1 MSVGTLVLM
10 LAEPTNAGFGAVR
23 PLAAVHCAQS
33 CPSVRVTV
41 APGTDTRNPL
51 LSGATVTPLGRYL
64 STAMRVVCAGT
75 THRVSVTGASVG
87 IVHPPSAPAA
97 AVARSTG
104 VRKRSRR
111 GATGISLRI
120 DESGKGLADDQIIR
134 PSLQLALRR

>member
-51 LSGATVTPLGRYL
+51 LSGATVTPFGRYL

-75 THRVSVTGASVG
+75 TQRVSVTGASVG
-87 IVHPPSAPAA
+87 IVQAPSPPMATVVRNTAI
-97 AVARSTG
+97 RSW
-104 VRKRSRR
+104 SRR

-120 DESGKGLADDQIIR
+120 SESGEGQ
-134 PSLQLALRR
+134 S